1 MFMRGLSPFHPLI
14 PHPERTMGK
23 EGSKGIFS
31 SQARREIP
39 GEDLPPLRPSAK
51 TVCLPLAWP
60 GHLPSARV
68 GSHGA
73 CHLSGLRHCLIHKLC
88 LDGPCSWAGRL
99 RPSSPHLHTHPA
111 LHITPPCRPWSTAGA
126 WTSWC
131 VMLQSTPWWGA
142 CWGPVSRCGTR

>member
-51 TVCLPLAWP
+51 TVCPWP
-60 GHLPSARV
+60 GQ
-68 GSHGA
+68 G
-73 CHLSGLRHCLIHKLC
+73 
-88 LDGPCSWAGRL
+88 
-99 RPSSPHLHTHPA
+99 TY
-111 LHITPPCRPWSTAGA
+111 
-126 WTSWC
+126 
-131 VMLQSTPWWGA
+131 LQQELVLTE
-142 CWGPVSRCGTR
+142 PVTFPG